1 MHRLFVAV
9 DLPESVKNSI
19 KYICSGLP
27 DAKWVDVQQLHL
39 TLRFIGEVD
48 DGMFDSVKKS
58 LYEITET
65 PFSLTLQGVGYFP
78 PKRPPRVLWIG
89 MKNNETLVRLAEKVE
104 RVLVQRN
111 GLEPEQ
117 RKFSPHIT
125 IARFRETSPSKI
137 ADYLAR
143 NSSFRT
149 ETFPIDAFYLY
160 SSTLTP
166 KGAIHK
172 REAIYSLKSVQG

>member
-19 KYICSGLP
+19 KAICSGLH
-27 DAKWVDVQQLHL
+27 DARWVDLQQLHL

-48 DGMFDSVKKS
+48 DGMFDSIKKS
-58 LYEITET
+58 LAEITEN

-78 PKRPPRVLWIG
+78 PRRPPRVLWVGID
-89 MKNNETLVRLAEKVE
+89 NNETLIRLAEKVE

-117 RKFSPHIT
+117 RKFSAHIT
-125 IARFRETSPSKI
+125 IARFRESSPSKV

-143 NSSFRT
+143 HSSFHA
-149 ETFPIDAFYLY
+149 ETFPVETFYLY

-166 KGAIHK
+166 KGAEHR
-172 REAIYSLKSVQG
+172 REAAYPLI